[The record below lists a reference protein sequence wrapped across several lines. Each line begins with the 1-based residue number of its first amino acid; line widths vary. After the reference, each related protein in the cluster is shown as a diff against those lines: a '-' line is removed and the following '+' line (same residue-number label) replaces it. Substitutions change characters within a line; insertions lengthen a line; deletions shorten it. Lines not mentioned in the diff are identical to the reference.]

1 MKRFLIASLCALALV
16 SCSTTSRLGEGEYRL
31 VRNRVVY
38 AGDEPQKKVDLQP
51 YIKQKPSGWSPL
63 LYVYN
68 WSSGRGTKW
77 DRFVEKVGNAPVI
90 FDSTQVEASRKSM
103 LNHLE
108 YVGNYNS
115 TITHKTE
122 LKGKKAYVTYEV
134 MQGPGY
140 VIDTIDYYVPDVK
153 MAGIMAADSAN
164 VTVSVGDILSQEAL
178 DKESER
184 LASLFRN
191 NGYFGFTKNYFFYYA
206 DTNKVSGHCDLS
218 VRMEDYTRNEA
229 PSAAKPHRQ
238 YHIGDVTIT
247 PQRGFKVR
255 RKFLDE
261 LNTVKPG
268 TLYDESVVNNTYSR
282 MSSVPV
288 FSSVNVQMHE
298 RDTSTVDCHISIM
311 ASKLQSVKFNLE
323 ASYNSSSMFGIT
335 PTIQYGHKNIFGGGE
350 VFSLGLR
357 GNFQFGGVG
366 KSSSREF
373 AVTAGLRFPKFVFLP
388 ARLFKR
394 TVPRTDLNLS
404 YNRQNRPEY
413 TRNMFSLNY
422 GYSWSGNG
430 KMVYQIVPLRANVVS
445 VFNMDEEFIQRIKDP
460 YVLNSF
466 KDHFDLGGSASIYY
480 STDPSTKPEHSWFYL
495 RWQNQYAGNVLSI
508 FNNAMKE
515 KEGQH
520 TIFGIPY
527 SQFVR
532 SELTLVQTLRFGED
546 EKLSLAGRFLAG
558 VGVSYGN
565 SRAMPF
571 EQLFYAGGASS
582 MRGWQSRS
590 LGPGSAPLDSAF
602 SINNQAGD
610 MRLEANVEFRFP
622 IVWKFEGGVFIDAGN
637 VWNLSKDSVFQ
648 DERGVF
654 HFNSFL
660 KSTALDWGAG
670 LRLDFGVILV
680 RLDMG
685 MKTYD
690 PVTMRWLGPS
700 KWFRR
705 DGFAL
710 NFGIGYPF

>member
-1 MKRFLIASLCALALV
+1 
-16 SCSTTSRLGEGEYRL
+16 
-31 VRNRVVY
+31 
-38 AGDEPQKKVDLQP
+38 
-51 YIKQKPSGWSPL
+51 
-63 LYVYN
+63 
-68 WSSGRGTKW
+68 
-77 DRFVEKVGNAPVI
+77 
-90 FDSTQVEASRKSM
+90 
-103 LNHLE
+103 
-108 YVGNYNS
+108 
-115 TITHKTE
+115 
-122 LKGKKAYVTYEV
+122 
-134 MQGPGY
+134 
-140 VIDTIDYYVPDVK
+140 
-153 MAGIMAADSAN
+153 
-164 VTVSVGDILSQEAL
+164 
-178 DKESER
+178 
-184 LASLFRN
+184 
-191 NGYFGFTKNYFFYYA
+191 
-206 DTNKVSGHCDLS
+206 
-218 VRMEDYTRNEA
+218 
-229 PSAAKPHRQ
+229 
-238 YHIGDVTIT
+238 
-247 PQRGFKVR
+247 
-255 RKFLDE
+255 
-261 LNTVKPG
+261 
-268 TLYDESVVNNTYSR
+268 
-282 MSSVPV
+282 
-288 FSSVNVQMHE
+288 
-298 RDTSTVDCHISIM
+298 
-311 ASKLQSVKFNLE
+311 
-323 ASYNSSSMFGIT
+323 
-335 PTIQYGHKNIFGGGE
+335 
-350 VFSLGLR
+350 
-357 GNFQFGGVG
+357 
-366 KSSSREF
+366 
-373 AVTAGLRFPKFVFLP
+373 
-388 ARLFKR
+388 
-394 TVPRTDLNLS
+394 
-404 YNRQNRPEY
+404 
-413 TRNMFSLNY
+413 MFSLNY

-546 EKLSLAGRFLAG
+546 EKLSLAGRLLAG

-610 MRLEANVEFRFP
+610 MRLEANLEFRFP

-700 KWFRR
+700 EWFRR
-705 DGFAL
+705 NGFAL